1 MKWLEELITWYGEP
15 SVNVNKEIKMHENLY
30 VRTWVWFPPKAG
42 TNHNV
47 KIERSVHWK
56 NYHTNIYTMWTIKI
70 NRHALENRFDSS
82 GVEYR
87 YVGELEPSDELMSEL
102 IKLVGFVDY

>member
-1 MKWLEELITWYGEP
+1 
-15 SVNVNKEIKMHENLY
+15 
-30 VRTWVWFPPKAG
+30 
-42 TNHNV
+42 
-47 KIERSVHWK
+47 
-56 NYHTNIYTMWTIKI
+56 MWTIKI

-87 YVGELEPSDELMSEL
+87 YVGELAPSDELMSEL